1 MEPKASVYATCFHSK
16 SFLEISLEL
25 SENML
30 MLQENLSP
38 KSLSLFLLSNKL

>member
-1 MEPKASVYATCFHSK
+1 MEPKANVCDIYFHSK
-16 SFLEISLEL
+16 SFLEISLKL

-38 KSLSLFLLSNKL
+38 KSLTLLL